1 MVDAH
6 QTFVI
11 VGGGLAGAKA
21 AETLRS
27 EGFTGR
33 VILIGDERDHP
44 YERPPLSKGYL
55 TGKEERDS
63 VFVHEPAWY
72 ARAEVELHLGQ
83 TVTSIDRKLRCVH
96 LGDGTSVRYD
106 KLLLATGAEPRRL
119 DIPGTDLAGVHHL
132 RRLAHADRLRQTL
145 TALGRDNGHLVI
157 AGAGWIG
164 LEVAS
169 AARGYGA
176 EVTVVETAPTPLHH
190 VIGPELGQ
198 LFTELHQEHG
208 VRFHFGARLTEIIGQ
223 DGMVLSARTDD
234 GEEHPAH
241 DVLAAI
247 GAAPRTVL
255 AEAAGLDLG
264 DRVQGGGIAVDSAL
278 RTSDPDIYAA
288 GDVAAFPLAYPRT
301 GLGAGLSAGPGS
313 GPGAAPS
320 ALRVRVEHW
329 ANALNGGPAA
339 ARAMLG
345 QDVTYDRVPYFFSD
359 QYDLGLE
366 YSGWAPP
373 GSYDQVVVRGDAGKR
388 EFVAFWLKDRRVLAG
403 MNVNVW
409 DVTEDIQRLIRSG
422 EQQDPDALAD
432 PGVPLGSLGT
442 PGTHHG

>member
-1 MVDAH
+1 MVDAD

-55 TGKEERDS
+55 LGKEDRDS

-72 ARAEVELHLGQ
+72 AQADVELHLGQ
-83 TVTSIDRKLRCVH
+83 TVVAIDRAAHTVR
-96 LGDGTSVRYD
+96 LGDGTVIRYD

-119 DIPGTDLAGVHHL
+119 DVPGTGLAGVHHL
-132 RRLAHADRLRQTL
+132 RRLAHADRLRHVL
-145 TALGRDNGHLVI
+145 AALGRDNGHLVI

-164 LEVAS
+164 LEVAA
-169 AARGYGA
+169 AAREYGA
-176 EVTVVETAPTPLHH
+176 EVTVVEPEPTPLHS
-190 VIGPELGQ
+190 VLGPEIGQ
-198 LFTELHQEHG
+198 MFTDLHAEHG
-208 VRFHFGARLTEIIGQ
+208 VRFHFGARLTEIAGQ
-223 DGMVLSARTDD
+223 DGMVLAARTDD

-247 GAAPRTVL
+247 GAAPRTAL
-255 AEAAGLDLG
+255 AEAAGLALV
-264 DRVQGGGIAVDSAL
+264 DRADGGGIAVDASL
-278 RTSDPDIYAA
+278 RTSDPDIHAA
-288 GDVAAFPLAYPRT
+288 GDVAAVDH
-301 GLGAGLSAGPGS
+301 GLFATRL
-313 GPGAAPS
+313 
-320 ALRVRVEHW
+320 RVEHW

-345 QDVTYDRVPYFFSD
+345 KEVTYDRVPYFFSD
-359 QYDLGLE
+359 QYDLGME

-373 GSYDQVVVRGDAGKR
+373 GTYDQVVVRGDAGKR
-388 EFVAFWLKDRRVLAG
+388 EFIAFWLREGQVLAG

-409 DVTEDIQRLIRSG
+409 DVTETIQQLIRTG
-422 EQQDPDALAD
+422 AHPDPEALSD
-432 PGVPLGSLGT
+432 PTRPLASLLD
-442 PGTHHG
+442 

>member
-6 QTFVI
+6 RTFVI

-21 AETLRS
+21 AETLRA
-27 EGFTGR
+27 EGFSGR

-55 TGKEERDS
+55 AGKEERDS
-63 VFVHEPAWY
+63 VFVHETAWY
-72 ARAEVELHLGQ
+72 AGADIELHLGQ
-83 TVTSIDRKLRCVH
+83 PVTAIDRTARSVQ
-96 LGDGTSVRYD
+96 LGDNTVIHYD

-119 DIPGTDLAGVHHL
+119 DIPGTDLVGVHHL
-132 RRLAHADRLRQTL
+132 RRLAHADRLRNVL
-145 TALGRDNGHLVI
+145 AALGRDNGHLII

-176 EVTVVETAPTPLHH
+176 EVTVVEPEQTPLHQ

-198 LFTELHQEHG
+198 IFTDLHSEHG
-208 VRFHFGARLTEIIGQ
+208 VRFHFGARLTEIIGE
-223 DGMVLSARTDD
+223 DGLVLAARTDD

-247 GAAPRTVL
+247 GAAPRSAL
-255 AEAAGLDLG
+255 AEAAGLDLA
-264 DRVQGGGIAVDSAL
+264 DRAHGGGIAVDAAL
-278 RTSDPDIYAA
+278 RTSDPHIFAA
-288 GDVAAFPLAYPRT
+288 GDVAAVQHPL
-301 GLGAGLSAGPGS
+301 LGTRL
-313 GPGAAPS
+313 
-320 ALRVRVEHW
+320 RVEHW
-329 ANALNGGPAA
+329 ANALNSGPAA

-345 QDVTYDRVPYFFSD
+345 QEVSYDRVPYFFSD

-373 GSYDQVVVRGDAGKR
+373 GSYDQVVIRGDAGKR
-388 EFVAFWLKDRRVLAG
+388 EFIAFWLKDRKVLAG

-409 DVTEDIQRLIRSG
+409 DVTENIQQLIRAG
-422 EQQDPDALAD
+422 AQIDPDALAD
-432 PGVPLGSLGT
+432 PSVPLDSLL
-442 PGTHHG
+442 

>member
-6 QTFVI
+6 RTFVI

-21 AETLRS
+21 AETLRA

-55 TGKEERDS
+55 NGKEERDS
-63 VFVHEPAWY
+63 AFVHEPAWY
-72 ARAEVELHLGQ
+72 ARHDIELHLGQ
-83 TVTSIDRKLRCVH
+83 PVTAVDREARSVL
-96 LGDGTSVRYD
+96 LGDGTTVHYD
-106 KLLLATGAEPRRL
+106 RLLLATGAEPRRL

-145 TALGRDNGHLVI
+145 AGLGRDNGHLVI

-164 LEVAS
+164 LEVAA

-176 EVTVVETAPTPLHH
+176 EVTVVEPEPTPLHQ

-198 LFTELHQEHG
+198 LFTDLHQEHG
-208 VRFHFGARLTEIIGQ
+208 VRFHFGARLTEIVGQ
-223 DGMVLSARTDD
+223 DGMVLAARTDD

-241 DVLAAI
+241 AVLAAI
-247 GAAPRTVL
+247 GAAPRTGL
-255 AEAAGLDLG
+255 AEAAGLALV
-264 DRVQGGGIAVDSAL
+264 DRAHGGGVAVDASL
-278 RTSDPDIYAA
+278 RTSDPEIYAV
-288 GDVAAFPLAYPRT
+288 GDVAAVHHPL
-301 GLGAGLSAGPGS
+301 LD
-313 GPGAAPS
+313 
-320 ALRVRVEHW
+320 LRLRVEHW

-345 QDVTYDRVPYFFSD
+345 QEVSYDRIPYFFSD
-359 QYDLGLE
+359 QYDLGME

-373 GSYDQVVVRGDAGKR
+373 GSYDQVVLRGDVGKR
-388 EFVAFWLKDRRVLAG
+388 QFIAFWLKDRKVLAG

-409 DVTEDIQRLIRSG
+409 DVTEDIQGLIRTG
-422 EQQDPDALAD
+422 KPVDTDALAN
-432 PGVPLGSLGT
+432 PATPLGAVS
-442 PGTHHG
+442 PAP

>member
-33 VILIGDERDHP
+33 VILICDERDHP

-55 TGKEERDS
+55 LGKEERDS
-63 VFVHEPAWY
+63 VFVHEPSWY
-72 ARAEVELHLGQ
+72 AQADVELHLGQ
-83 TVTSIDRKLRCVH
+83 TVTALDRAAKALT
-96 LGDGTSVRYD
+96 LGDGTRVQYD

-119 DIPGTDLAGVHHL
+119 DIPGTGLAGVHHL
-132 RRLAHADRLRQTL
+132 RRLAHAELLRGVL
-145 TALGRDNGHLVI
+145 ASLGRDNGRLVI

-164 LEVAS
+164 LEVAA
-169 AARGYGA
+169 AARTYGA
-176 EVTVVETAPTPLHH
+176 EVTIVEPMASPLHA
-190 VIGPELGQ
+190 VIGPELGEV
-198 LFTELHQEHG
+198 FTDLHREHG
-208 VRFHFGARLTEIIGQ
+208 VVFHFGAKLTEITGQ
-223 DGMVLSARTDD
+223 DGMVLAALTDD

-247 GAAPRTVL
+247 GAAPRTAL
-255 AEAAGLDLG
+255 AENAGLDVVP
-264 DRVQGGGIAVDSAL
+264 RKEGGGIAVDAGL
-278 RTSDPDIYAA
+278 RTSDPDIWACGDAA
-288 GDVAAFPLAYPRT
+288 AAENPLFGVR
-301 GLGAGLSAGPGS
+301 L
-313 GPGAAPS
+313 
-320 ALRVRVEHW
+320 RVEHW

-339 ARAMLG
+339 ARSMLG

-366 YSGWAPP
+366 YSGYAPP
-373 GSYDQVVVRGDAGKR
+373 GSYDQVVVRGDLGRR
-388 EFVAFWLKDRRVLAG
+388 EFIAFWLKDGRVLAG

-409 DVTEDIQRLIRSG
+409 DVTDPIQKLIRSKKAV
-422 EQQDPDALAD
+422 DTTALAD
-432 PGVPLGSLGT
+432 PNTELASLVE
-442 PGTHHG
+442 

>member
-1 MVDAH
+1 MVDAD

-63 VFVHEPAWY
+63 VFVHEAAWY

-83 TVTSIDRKLRCVH
+83 PVTTVDREDRTVR
-96 LGDGTSVRYD
+96 LGDGTTIRYD
-106 KLLLATGAEPRRL
+106 RLLLATGSEPRRL
-119 DIPGTDLAGVHHL
+119 DVPGTGLAGVHHL
-132 RRLAHADRLRQTL
+132 RRLAHADRLRQVL
-145 TALGRDNGHLVI
+145 AALGRDNGHLVI
-157 AGAGWIG
+157 AGGGWIG
-164 LEVAS
+164 LEVAA

-176 EVTVVETAPTPLHH
+176 EVTVVESEPTPLHQ
-190 VIGPELGQ
+190 VLGPELGQ
-198 LFTELHQEHG
+198 LFADLHTEHG
-208 VRFHFGARLTEIIGQ
+208 VRFVFGSRLTEIVGQ
-223 DGMVLSARTDD
+223 DGMVLAVRTDD

-241 DVLAAI
+241 AVLAAI
-247 GAAPRTVL
+247 GAAPRTAL
-255 AEAAGLDLG
+255 AEAAGLALV
-264 DRVQGGGIAVDSAL
+264 DRAHGGGIAVDASL
-278 RTSDPDIYAA
+278 RTSDPDIFAA
-288 GDVAAFPLAYPRT
+288 GDVAAAHHPLLNSR
-301 GLGAGLSAGPGS
+301 L
-313 GPGAAPS
+313 
-320 ALRVRVEHW
+320 RVEHW

-345 QDVTYDRVPYFFSD
+345 QHVSYDRVPYFFSD
-359 QYDLGLE
+359 QYDLGME

-373 GSYDQVVVRGDAGKR
+373 GSYDQVVARGDVGKR
-388 EFVAFWLKDRRVLAG
+388 EFIAFWLKDRKVLAG

-409 DVTEDIQRLIRSG
+409 DVTETVQKLIRAQSPV
-422 EQQDPDALAD
+422 DTDALAD
-432 PGVPLGSLGT
+432 PSVPLESLV
-442 PGTHHG
+442 P

>member
-1 MVDAH
+1 MVDAD

-21 AETLRS
+21 AETLRT

-33 VILIGDERDHP
+33 VILICDERDHP

-55 TGKEERDS
+55 LGKEERDS

-72 ARAEVELHLGQ
+72 AQNDIELHLGE
-83 TVTSIDRKLRCVH
+83 TVDAINRAAKTVRF
-96 LGDGTSVRYD
+96 GEDGTVVRYD

-132 RRLAHADRLRQTL
+132 RRLAHAERLKGVLAT
-145 TALGRDNGHLVI
+145 LGRDNGHIVI

-164 LEVAS
+164 LEVAA
-169 AARGYGA
+169 AAREYGA
-176 EVTVVETAPTPLHH
+176 EVTVVEPLSTPLHS
-190 VIGPELGQ
+190 VLGPELGN
-198 LFTELHQEHG
+198 LFAELHRERG
-208 VRFHFGARLTEIIGQ
+208 VRFHFGARLTEIVGQ
-223 DGMVLSARTDD
+223 DGMVLAARTDD

-241 DVLAAI
+241 DVLAAV
-247 GAAPRTVL
+247 GAAPRVAL
-255 AEAAGLDLG
+255 AEAAGLELA
-264 DRVQGGGIAVDSAL
+264 DRAHGGGVAVDEQL

-288 GDVAAFPLAYPRT
+288 GDVASFHH
-301 GLGAGLSAGPGS
+301 
-313 GPGAAPS
+313 
-320 ALRVRVEHW
+320 ALFGNRLRVEHW

-345 QDVTYDRVPYFFSD
+345 RQVTYDRVPYFFSD
-359 QYDLGLE
+359 QYDLGME

-373 GSYDQVVVRGDAGKR
+373 GSYDEVVIRGDAGKR
-388 EFVAFWLKDRRVLAG
+388 EFIAFWLKQGRVLAG

-409 DVTEDIQRLIRSG
+409 DVTEPIQGLIRSRAQVDT
-422 EQQDPDALAD
+422 EALAD
-432 PGVPLGSLGT
+432 PHVPLVSLV
-442 PGTHHG
+442 P

>member
-6 QTFVI
+6 RTFVI

-21 AETLRS
+21 AETLRA

-44 YERPPLSKGYL
+44 YERPPLSKGFL

-63 VFVHEPAWY
+63 VFVHEPGWY
-72 ARAEVELHLGQ
+72 AQADVELHLGQ
-83 TVTSIDRKLRCVH
+83 PVVAIDRAAKSVR
-96 LGDGTSVRYD
+96 LGDGAVIHYD

-119 DIPGTDLAGVHHL
+119 DIPGTGLAGVHHL
-132 RRLAHADRLRQTL
+132 RRLAHSDRLRGVL
-145 TALGRDNGHLVI
+145 AALGRDNGHLVI

-164 LEVAS
+164 LEVAA

-176 EVTVVETAPTPLHH
+176 EVTVVEPEATPLHQ

-198 LFTELHQEHG
+198 VFSELHRERG

-223 DGMVLSARTDD
+223 DGMVLAARTDD

-241 DVLAAI
+241 EVLAAI
-247 GAAPRTVL
+247 GAAPRTAL
-255 AEAAGLDLG
+255 AEGAGLALA
-264 DRVQGGGIAVDSAL
+264 DRAHGGGVAVDASL

-288 GDVAAFPLAYPRT
+288 GDVAAAQHPLI
-301 GLGAGLSAGPGS
+301 GARL
-313 GPGAAPS
+313 
-320 ALRVRVEHW
+320 RVEHW

-345 QDVTYDRVPYFFSD
+345 QAVTYDRVPYFFSD
-359 QYDLGLE
+359 QYDLGME

-373 GSYDQVVVRGDAGKR
+373 GSYDQVVLRGDVGKR
-388 EFVAFWLKDRRVLAG
+388 EFIAFWLSGGRVLAG

-409 DVTEDIQRLIRSG
+409 DVTESLQQLIRSKARVDAQALG
-422 EQQDPDALAD
+422 DPS
-432 PGVPLGSLGT
+432 VPLAELNG
-442 PGTHHG
+442 

>member
-6 QTFVI
+6 RTFVI

-21 AETLRS
+21 AETLRA
-27 EGFTGR
+27 EGFSGR
-33 VILIGDERDHP
+33 VILVGDERDHP

-55 TGKEERDS
+55 AGKEARES
-63 VFVHEPAWY
+63 VFVHETAWY
-72 ARAEVELHLGQ
+72 AGADVELHLG
-83 TVTSIDRKLRCVH
+83 TPVTALDRDARSVE
-96 LGDGTSVRYD
+96 LGDGTVIHYD

-132 RRLAHADRLRQTL
+132 RRLAHADRLKNVL
-145 TALGRDNGHLVI
+145 SALGRDNGHLVI

-164 LEVAS
+164 LEVAA

-176 EVTVVETAPTPLHH
+176 EVTIVEPEATPLLR

-198 LFTELHQEHG
+198 IFTELHSDHG
-208 VRFHFGARLTEIIGQ
+208 VRFHFGRKLTEIIGQ
-223 DGMVLSARTDD
+223 DGMVLAARTDD

-247 GAAPRTVL
+247 GAAPRAAL
-255 AEAAGLDLG
+255 AEAAGLDIAARG
-264 DRVQGGGIAVDSAL
+264 DGGGIAVDASL
-278 RTSDPDIYAA
+278 RTSDPYIYAA
-288 GDVAAFPLAYPRT
+288 GDVANAQHPL
-301 GLGAGLSAGPGS
+301 LGTRL
-313 GPGAAPS
+313 
-320 ALRVRVEHW
+320 RVEHW
-329 ANALNGGPAA
+329 ANALNSGPAA

-345 QDVTYDRVPYFFSD
+345 QDVSYDRVPYFFSD

-373 GSYDQVVVRGDAGKR
+373 GSYDQVVIRGDAGKR
-388 EFVAFWLKDRRVLAG
+388 EFIAFWLKDRRVLAG

-409 DVTEDIQRLIRSG
+409 DVTETVQELIKAGRPV
-422 EQQDPDALAD
+422 DPDALAD
-432 PGVPLGSLGT
+432 PSVPLESLV
-442 PGTHHG
+442 